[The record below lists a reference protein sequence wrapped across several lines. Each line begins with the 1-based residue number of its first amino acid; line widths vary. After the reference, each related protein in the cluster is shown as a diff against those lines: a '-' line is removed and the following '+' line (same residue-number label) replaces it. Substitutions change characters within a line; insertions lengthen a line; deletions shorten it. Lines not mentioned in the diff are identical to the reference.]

1 MNVTRTQQG
10 AGDEPIAFVDL
21 RRQYVEL
28 APAIDAAVGRILQ
41 TGAFILGDE
50 VSRFE
55 ASFAAYC
62 EAKHCVGVASG
73 LDALTL
79 ILRGLGIGAD
89 DEVILPANTFIATA
103 LAVSQAGATPVL
115 VDHDPHTYNIDPA
128 RIRHAI
134 TRRTRAIIPVHLYGR
149 PAEMFQIQ
157 RIASEYG
164 LIVVEDAC
172 QAHGATYRGHRC
184 GSLARAAA
192 FSFYPGKNLGAA
204 GDGGAVVTDDDEL
217 ADRIRLTRNYGSQV
231 KYRHDAQGGNSRL
244 DNLQAAILNVKLPN
258 LDRWNERRRA
268 MAQAYRTGLA
278 NLPLVLPK
286 ESPESRH
293 VYHLFVIRCEARDA
307 LVTYLKDHGIDTGIH
322 YPIPIHRQR
331 AYATGCIP
339 LRPLTYSEMFADHL
353 LSLPMHPHM
362 TVREVDRVI
371 AAVRGFYD
379 VTGTLREVTIPVE
392 SVTPSFHPGEFAD
405 VVESAGTSTRR

>member
-1 MNVTRTQQG
+1 MNVARTQQG
-10 AGDEPIAFVDL
+10 AGGDPIAFVDL
-21 RRQYVEL
+21 RRQYAEL
-28 APAIDAAVGRILQ
+28 APAIDAAVGRVLQ

-50 VSRFE
+50 VARFE

-62 EAKHCVGVASG
+62 GTKHCIGVASG
-73 LDALTL
+73 LDALAL
-79 ILRGLGIGAD
+79 ILKGLGLGAD

-103 LAVSQAGATPVL
+103 LAVSQTGATPVL

-128 RIRHAI
+128 RVRPAI
-134 TRRTRAIIPVHLYGR
+134 TRRTRAILPVHLYGR
-149 PAEMFQIQ
+149 PADMLQIQ

-172 QAHGATYRGHRC
+172 QAHGATSRDHRC

-204 GDGGAVVTDDDEL
+204 GDAGAVVTDDDEL
-217 ADRIRLTRNYGSQV
+217 ADRIRLARNYGSRV

-244 DNLQAAILNVKLPN
+244 DNLQAAILNVKLPH
-258 LDRWNERRRA
+258 LDRWNDRRRA
-268 MAQAYRTGLA
+268 IAQAYRTGLA
-278 NLPLVLPK
+278 KLPLVLP
-286 ESPESRH
+286 EEGPESRH

-307 LVTYLKDHGIDTGIH
+307 LATHLKDHGIDTGIH
-322 YPIPIHRQR
+322 YPVPIHRQP

-362 TVREVDRVI
+362 TMREVDRVI
-371 AAVRGFYD
+371 AAVRGFYGAA
-379 VTGTLREVTIPVE
+379 GTLREATVPVE
-392 SVTPSFHPGEFAD
+392 SVTPSFRSGESAE
-405 VVESAGTSTRR
+405 VAEPAGTSTRR